1 LVSDREGGG
10 ISPLRWHFDE
20 PPNEEVFPPMIR
32 TKRFV
37 AALRR
42 TPSDLKRLF
51 QEPLLLMGILLVNVF
66 LFLFVVLPLFKIF
79 QLSFEDNGRFSLQVF
94 VDLMSKRY
102 NVQPLIHSLTLGVA
116 VSILGTLIGFIFAYA
131 ITRVDIP
138 WKRFFTVTAT
148 FPIIAPP
155 FMMSLSAILLFGK
168 QGFVSKM
175 ILREMIQFKIYGFWG
190 LLVVE
195 TLTYFSTAYLTLY
208 GVLQAIDPALE
219 DAALDLGASKGKIF
233 RSITLPLATP
243 GIASAILLIFSQSLA
258 DFGNP
263 MILAGNYTILATQ
276 AYLTIVGMYNMK
288 GGAALAILLLIPSL
302 IAFCVQKYWV
312 SRKSY
317 VTVTGKPSAA
327 RIKVDRP
334 LTKYSI
340 FGLCLLLASVIFLF
354 YGMILFGSVVKL
366 WGANHSLTWDNYVH
380 VFTIGWEYI
389 KDTLLL
395 SSIAT
400 PIAGVLAM
408 VIAFLVVRKNFP
420 GKRLMEL
427 VSLLTFAVP
436 GTVVG
441 IGYILA
447 FNQRPLL
454 LTGTAAIIVLLF
466 IFRDIAVGVQTG
478 IAELQ
483 QIDPSIEE
491 ASTDLGADSSVT
503 FRRITLPL
511 ITPAFYAGLAFTFVK
526 CMTAISAVIFVVS
539 GKWNLIT
546 IAILGSVENSDLSQA
561 AAFSVVI
568 IIFILLA
575 LWLIQF
581 LVNRLGGGR
590 KLKFEK
596 AETLQSI

>member
-1 LVSDREGGG
+1 MDSV
-10 ISPLRWHFDE
+10 W
-20 PPNEEVFPPMIR
+20 NEARAPMPGSGR
-32 TKRFV
+32 AVAYLKRV
-37 AALRR
+37 
-42 TPSDLKRLF
+42 PSDIRKLWR
-51 QEPLLLMGILLVNVF
+51 EPLLLLGITLVSVF
-66 LFLFVVLPLFKIF
+66 LFLFIVLPLFKIF
-79 QLSFEDNGRFSLQVF
+79 QLSFEENGRYSLKVF
-94 VDLMSKRY
+94 AELLSKSY
-102 NVQPLIHSLTLGVA
+102 NVQPLIHSLTLGAA
-116 VSILGTLIGFIFAYA
+116 VSILGTVIGFIFAYA
-131 ITRVDIP
+131 VTRVDIP
-138 WKRFFTVTAT
+138 WKRFFNVTAT

-168 QGFVSKM
+168 QGFVSNM
-175 ILREMIQFKIYGFWG
+175 ILNDIIHFKIYGFYG

-219 DAALDLGASKGKIF
+219 DAALDLGASKWKVF
-233 RSITLPLATP
+233 TRITLPLATP
-243 GIASAILLIFSQSLA
+243 GIASAILLVFSQSLA

-276 AYLTIVGMYNMK
+276 AYLTIVGMYDMRS
-288 GGAALAILLLIPSL
+288 GAGLAILLLIPSL
-302 IAFCVQKYWV
+302 IAFGLQKYWV

-317 VTVTGKPSAA
+317 VTVTGKPSST
-327 RIKVDRP
+327 RIKMDHPV
-334 LTKYSI
+334 TKYSI
-340 FGLCLLLASVIFLF
+340 FGLCLLLTGVIFLF
-354 YGMILFGSVVKL
+354 YGMVLFGSIVKL
-366 WGANHSLTWDNYVH
+366 WGANHSLTFDNYKH
-380 VFTIGWEYI
+380 VFTVGWGFI
-389 KDTLLL
+389 RDTLLL

-400 PIAGVLAM
+400 PIAGILAM
-408 VIAFLVVRKNFP
+408 IIAFLVVRKNFP

-447 FNQRPLL
+447 FNQYPLK

-466 IFRDIAVGVQTG
+466 IFRDLAVGVQTG

-491 ASTDLGADSSVT
+491 AATDLGADSATT

-526 CMTAISAVIFVVS
+526 CMTAVSAVIFVVS

-568 IIFILLA
+568 ILFILLA

-581 LVNRLGGGR
+581 LVKQMQGERR
-590 KLKFEK
+590 IKFER
-596 AETLQSI
+596 AEAL

>member
-1 LVSDREGGG
+1 MPRSGRAVAYL
-10 ISPLRWHFDE
+10 
-20 PPNEEVFPPMIR
+20 
-32 TKRFV
+32 KRV
-37 AALRR
+37 
-42 TPSDLKRLF
+42 PSDIRKLWR
-51 QEPLLLMGILLVNVF
+51 EPLLLLGITLVSVF
-66 LFLFVVLPLFKIF
+66 LFLFIVLPLFKIF
-79 QLSFEDNGRFSLQVF
+79 QLSFEENGHYSLKVF
-94 VDLMSKRY
+94 AELLSKSY
-102 NVQPLIHSLTLGVA
+102 NVQPLIHSLTLGAA
-116 VSILGTLIGFIFAYA
+116 VSILGTVIGFIFAYA
-131 ITRVDIP
+131 VTRVDIP
-138 WKRFFTVTAT
+138 WKRFFNVTAT

-168 QGFVSKM
+168 QGFVSNM
-175 ILREMIQFKIYGFWG
+175 ILNDIIHFKIYGFYG

-208 GVLQAIDPALE
+208 GVLQAIDPSLE
-219 DAALDLGASKGKIF
+219 DAALDLGAPKWKVFS
-233 RSITLPLATP
+233 RITLPLATP
-243 GIASAILLIFSQSLA
+243 GIASAILLVFSQSLA

-276 AYLTIVGMYNMK
+276 AYLTIVGMYDMRS
-288 GGAALAILLLIPSL
+288 GAGLAILLLIPSL
-302 IAFCVQKYWV
+302 IAFGLQKYWV

-317 VTVTGKPSAA
+317 VTVTGKPSST
-327 RIKVDRP
+327 RIKMDHPV
-334 LTKYSI
+334 TKYSI
-340 FGLCLLLASVIFLF
+340 FGLCLLLTGVIFLF
-354 YGMILFGSVVKL
+354 YGMVLFGSLVKL
-366 WGANHSLTWDNYVH
+366 WGANHSLTFDNYKH
-380 VFTIGWEYI
+380 VFTVGWGFI
-389 KDTLLL
+389 RDTLLL

-400 PIAGVLAM
+400 PIAGILAM
-408 VIAFLVVRKNFP
+408 IIAFLVVRKNFP

-447 FNQRPLL
+447 FNQYPLK

-466 IFRDIAVGVQTG
+466 IFRDLAVGVQTG

-491 ASTDLGADSSVT
+491 AATDLGADSATT

-526 CMTAISAVIFVVS
+526 CMTAVSAVIFVVS

-568 IIFILLA
+568 IVFILLA

-581 LVNRLGGGR
+581 LVKQMQGERR
-590 KLKFEK
+590 IKFER
-596 AETLQSI
+596 AEAL

>member
-1 LVSDREGGG
+1 MNKTQR
-10 ISPLRWHFDE
+10 
-20 PPNEEVFPPMIR
+20 M
-32 TKRFV
+32 V
-37 AALRR
+37 AYLRR
-42 TPSDLKRLF
+42 APSDVRKLF
-51 QEPLLLMGILLVNVF
+51 KDPLLLVGILLVNLF
-66 LFLFVVLPLFKIF
+66 LFLFIVLPLFKIF
-79 QLSFEDNGRFSLQVF
+79 QLSFEENGRFSLGIF
-94 VDLMSKRY
+94 WDLMSKRY
-102 NVQPLIHSLTLGVA
+102 NVQPLIHSLTLGVT
-116 VSILGTLIGFIFAYA
+116 VSILGTIVGFVFAYA

-138 WKRFFTVTAT
+138 WKRFFNITAT

-168 QGFVSKM
+168 QGFVSKL
-175 ILREMIQFKIYGFWG
+175 ILQNMIQFQIYGFYG
-190 LLVVE
+190 LLMVE

-243 GIASAILLIFSQSLA
+243 GIASAVLLVFSQSLA

-263 MILAGNYTILATQ
+263 IILAGNYTILATQ
-276 AYLTIVGMYNMK
+276 AYLTIVGMYDMK

-302 IAFCVQKYWV
+302 IAFFLQKYWV

-317 VTVTGKPSAA
+317 VTVTGKPSSG
-327 RIKVDRP
+327 RIKMDDP
-334 LTKYSI
+334 LTRYGI
-340 FGLCLLLASVIFLF
+340 FGLCLFLTLIIFLF
-354 YGMILFGSVVKL
+354 YGMVIFGSLVKL
-366 WGANHSLTWDNYVH
+366 WGANHTLTLDNYKH

-400 PIAGVLAM
+400 PLAGILAM
-408 VIAFLVVRKNFP
+408 IIAFLVVRKQFP
-420 GKRLMEL
+420 GKRLMEM

-447 FNQRPLL
+447 FNQPPLV

-491 ASTDLGADSSVT
+491 ASTDLGADSSFT
-503 FRRITLPL
+503 FRKITLPL
-511 ITPAFYAGLAFTFVK
+511 IAPAFYSGLAFTFVK

-568 IIFILLA
+568 IIFILIA
-575 LWLIQF
+575 LWAIQW
-581 LVNRLGGGR
+581 LVNQLGRGR
-590 KLKFEK
+590 KIKFEK
-596 AETLQSI
+596 AEAL

>member
-1 LVSDREGGG
+1 MRETQQMAF
-10 ISPLRWHFDE
+10 SNSL
-20 PPNEEVFPPMIR
+20 PNEARAPMPRSRRVIAYL
-32 TKRFV
+32 KR
-37 AALRR
+37 A
-42 TPSDLKRLF
+42 PSDIRKLWR
-51 QEPLLLMGILLVNVF
+51 EPLLLLGITLVSVF
-66 LFLFVVLPLFKIF
+66 LFLFIVLPLFKIF
-79 QLSFEDNGRFSLQVF
+79 QMSVEEDGRYSLKVFAELLSKS
-94 VDLMSKRY
+94 Y
-102 NVQPLIHSLTLGVA
+102 NVQPLIHSLTLGAA
-116 VSILGTLIGFIFAYA
+116 VSFLGTVIGFIFAYSV
-131 ITRVDIP
+131 TRVDIP
-138 WKRFFTVTAT
+138 WKRFFNVTAT

-175 ILREMIQFKIYGFWG
+175 ILGDLIQFKIYGFYG

-219 DAALDLGASKGKIF
+219 DAALDLGASKWKVF
-233 RSITLPLATP
+233 TRITLPLATP
-243 GIASAILLIFSQSLA
+243 GIASAILLVFSQSLA

-276 AYLTIVGMYNMK
+276 AYLTIVGMYDMR
-288 GGAALAILLLIPSL
+288 GGAGLAILLLIPSL
-302 IAFCVQKYWV
+302 IAFGLQKYWV

-317 VTVTGKPSAA
+317 VTVTGKPSSS
-327 RIKVDRP
+327 RIKMDHPVA
-334 LTKYSI
+334 KYSI
-340 FGLCLLLASVIFLF
+340 FGLCLLLTGIIFLF
-354 YGMILFGSVVKL
+354 YGMVLFGSFVKL
-366 WGANHSLTWDNYVH
+366 WGANHSLTLGNYQH
-380 VFTIGWEYI
+380 VFTVGWGFI
-389 KDTLLL
+389 RDTLLL

-400 PIAGVLAM
+400 PIAGILAM

-447 FNQRPLL
+447 FNEYPLK

-466 IFRDIAVGVQTG
+466 IFRDLAVGVQTG

-491 ASTDLGADSSVT
+491 AATDLGADSATT

-526 CMTAISAVIFVVS
+526 CMTAVSAVIFVVS

-568 IIFILLA
+568 ILFILLA

-581 LVNRLGGGR
+581 LVKQMQGERR
-590 KLKFEK
+590 IKFER
-596 AETLQSI
+596 AEAL

>member
-1 LVSDREGGG
+1 
-10 ISPLRWHFDE
+10 
-20 PPNEEVFPPMIR
+20 MA
-32 TKRFV
+32 KRKRLIAYFK
-37 AALRR
+37 RI
-42 TPSDLKRLF
+42 PSDIRKLVR
-51 QEPLLLMGILLVNVF
+51 EPLLLIGILLVSLF
-66 LFLFVVLPLFKIF
+66 LFLFIVYPLFKIF
-79 QLSFEDNGRFSLQVF
+79 QLSFEDEGRLSLNVF
-94 VDLMSKRY
+94 FDLLSKRY
-102 NVQPLIHSLTLGVA
+102 NVQPLIHSLNLGVV
-116 VSILGTLIGFIFAYA
+116 VSILSTAIGFVFAYA
-131 ITRVDIP
+131 VTRVDIP
-138 WKRFFTVTAT
+138 WKRFFNVTAT

-175 ILREMIQFKIYGFWG
+175 ILGNLIEFKIYGFYG

-195 TLTYFSTAYLTLY
+195 TLTYFPTAYLTLY

-219 DAALDLGASKGKIF
+219 DAALDLGASKGKVF
-233 RSITLPLATP
+233 RSVTLPLATP
-243 GIASAILLIFSQSLA
+243 GLASAFLLVFSQSLA

-302 IAFCVQKYWV
+302 IAFVLQKYWV

-317 VTVTGKPSAA
+317 VTVTGKPSSA
-327 RIKVDRP
+327 RIKMDHP
-334 LTKYSI
+334 LTKVSI
-340 FGLCLLLASVIFLF
+340 FGLCILFSVVIFLF
-354 YGMILFGSVVKL
+354 YGMVLFGSLVKL
-366 WGANHSLTWDNYVH
+366 WGANHTLTLNNYKH
-380 VFTIGWEYI
+380 VFTVGWEFI

-395 SSIAT
+395 SSVAT
-400 PIAGVLAM
+400 PIAGILAM
-408 VIAFLVVRKNFP
+408 IIAFLVVRKNFP
-420 GKRLMEL
+420 GKRLMEM

-447 FNQRPLL
+447 FNEPPLV
-454 LTGTAAIIVLLF
+454 LTGTAAIIILLF

-491 ASTDLGADSSVT
+491 ASTDLGADSSFT
-503 FRRITLPL
+503 FRKITLPL
-511 ITPAFYAGLAFTFVK
+511 ITPAFYSGLAFTFVK

-568 IIFILLA
+568 IVFILLA

-581 LVNRLGGGR
+581 LVNQVGGGR
-590 KLKFEK
+590 RIKFEK
-596 AETLQSI
+596 AEAVRSN

>member
-1 LVSDREGGG
+1 MPGSVRAVAYL
-10 ISPLRWHFDE
+10 
-20 PPNEEVFPPMIR
+20 
-32 TKRFV
+32 KRV
-37 AALRR
+37 
-42 TPSDLKRLF
+42 PSDIRKLWR
-51 QEPLLLMGILLVNVF
+51 EPLLLLGITLVSVF
-66 LFLFVVLPLFKIF
+66 LFLFIVLPLFKIF
-79 QLSFEDNGRFSLQVF
+79 QLSFEENGHYSLKVF
-94 VDLMSKRY
+94 AELLSKSY
-102 NVQPLIHSLTLGVA
+102 NVQPLIHSLTLGAA
-116 VSILGTLIGFIFAYA
+116 VSILGTVIGFIFAYA
-131 ITRVDIP
+131 VTRVDIP
-138 WKRFFTVTAT
+138 WKRFFNVTAT

-168 QGFVSKM
+168 QGFVSNM
-175 ILREMIQFKIYGFWG
+175 ILNDIIHFKIYGFYG

-219 DAALDLGASKGKIF
+219 DAALDLGASKWKVFTRIP
-233 RSITLPLATP
+233 LPLATP
-243 GIASAILLIFSQSLA
+243 GIASAILLVFSQSLA

-276 AYLTIVGMYNMK
+276 AYLTIVGMYDMRS
-288 GGAALAILLLIPSL
+288 GAGLAILLLIPSL
-302 IAFCVQKYWV
+302 IAFGLQKYWV

-317 VTVTGKPSAA
+317 VTVTGKPSST
-327 RIKVDRP
+327 RIKMDHPV
-334 LTKYSI
+334 TKYSI
-340 FGLCLLLASVIFLF
+340 FGLCLLLTGIVFLF
-354 YGMILFGSVVKL
+354 YGMVLFGSFVKL
-366 WGANHSLTWDNYVH
+366 WGANHSLTFGNYRH
-380 VFTIGWEYI
+380 VFTVGWGFI
-389 KDTLLL
+389 RDTLLL

-400 PIAGVLAM
+400 PIAGILAM
-408 VIAFLVVRKNFP
+408 IIAFLVVRKNFP

-447 FNQRPLL
+447 FNQYPLK

-466 IFRDIAVGVQTG
+466 IFRDLAVGVQTG

-491 ASTDLGADSSVT
+491 AATDLGADSATT

-568 IIFILLA
+568 IVFILLA

-581 LVNRLGGGR
+581 LVNQMQGERR
-590 KLKFEK
+590 IKFER
-596 AETLQSI
+596 AEAL

>member
-1 LVSDREGGG
+1 MTR
-10 ISPLRWHFDE
+10 R
-20 PPNEEVFPPMIR
+20 
-32 TKRFV
+32 KRFWAYV
-37 AALRR
+37 KG
-42 TPSDLKRLF
+42 TPSDIRKLLR
-51 QEPLLLMGILLVNVF
+51 EPLLLVAILLVNLF
-66 LFLFVVLPLFKIF
+66 LFLFIVFPLYKIF
-79 QLSFEDNGRFSLQVF
+79 QLSFEDQGRFSLRVF
-94 VDLMSKRY
+94 VDLMSKSY

-116 VSILGTLIGFIFAYA
+116 VSILGTAIGFLFAYA
-131 ITRVDIP
+131 VTRVDIP
-138 WKRFFTVTAT
+138 WKRFFNVTAT

-175 ILREMIQFKIYGFWG
+175 ILRDIIQFKIYGFYG
-190 LLVVE
+190 LWVVE

-219 DAALDLGASKGKIF
+219 DAALDLGASKGKVF

-243 GIASAILLIFSQSLA
+243 GIASAMLLIFSQSLA

-276 AYLTIVGMYNMK
+276 AYLTIVGMYDMK

-302 IAFCVQKYWV
+302 IAFVVQKYWV

-327 RIKVDRP
+327 RIKMDRP
-334 LTKYSI
+334 LTRYSI
-340 FGLCLLLASVIFLF
+340 FGLCLLLTVVIFLF
-354 YGMILFGSVVKL
+354 YGMVLFGSFVKL
-366 WGANHSLTWDNYVH
+366 WGANHSLTFDNYKH
-380 VFTIGWEYI
+380 VFTIGWEFI

-395 SSIAT
+395 SSVAT
-400 PIAGVLAM
+400 PSAGILAM
-408 VIAFLVVRKNFP
+408 IIAFLVVRKRFP

-447 FNQRPLL
+447 FNQPPLL

-478 IAELQ
+478 ISELE

-491 ASTDLGADSSVT
+491 ASADLGAGSSFT
-503 FRRITLPL
+503 FRKITLPL
-511 ITPAFYAGLAFTFVK
+511 ITPAFYSGLAFTFVK

-568 IIFILLA
+568 ILFILLA

-581 LVNRLGGGR
+581 LVDQLGRGR
-590 KLKFEK
+590 KIRFEK
-596 AETLQSI
+596 TQAYPSG

>member
-1 LVSDREGGG
+1 MPRSGRAVAYL
-10 ISPLRWHFDE
+10 
-20 PPNEEVFPPMIR
+20 
-32 TKRFV
+32 KRV
-37 AALRR
+37 
-42 TPSDLKRLF
+42 PSDIRKLWR
-51 QEPLLLMGILLVNVF
+51 EPLLLFGITMVGVF
-66 LFLFVVLPLFKIF
+66 LFLFIVLPLFKIF
-79 QLSFEDNGRFSLQVF
+79 QLSFEENGHYSLKVF
-94 VDLMSKRY
+94 AELLSKSY
-102 NVQPLIHSLTLGVA
+102 NVQPLIHSLTLGAA
-116 VSILGTLIGFIFAYA
+116 VSILGTVIGFIFAYA
-131 ITRVDIP
+131 VTRVDIP
-138 WKRFFTVTAT
+138 WKRFFNVTAT

-168 QGFVSKM
+168 QGFVSNM
-175 ILREMIQFKIYGFWG
+175 ILNDIIHFKIYGFYG

-219 DAALDLGASKGKIF
+219 DAALDLGAPKWKVF
-233 RSITLPLATP
+233 TRITLPLATP
-243 GIASAILLIFSQSLA
+243 GIASAILLVFSQSLA

-276 AYLTIVGMYNMK
+276 AYLTIVGMYDMRS
-288 GGAALAILLLIPSL
+288 GAGLAILLLIPSL
-302 IAFCVQKYWV
+302 IAFGLQKYWV

-317 VTVTGKPSAA
+317 VTVTGKPSST
-327 RIKVDRP
+327 RIKMDHPV
-334 LTKYSI
+334 TKYSI
-340 FGLCLLLASVIFLF
+340 FGLCLLLTGVIFLF
-354 YGMILFGSVVKL
+354 YGMVLFGSIVKL
-366 WGANHSLTWDNYVH
+366 WGANHSLTFANYKH
-380 VFTIGWEYI
+380 VFTVGWGFI
-389 KDTLLL
+389 RDTLLL

-400 PIAGVLAM
+400 PIAGILAM
-408 VIAFLVVRKNFP
+408 IIAFLVVRKNFP

-447 FNQRPLL
+447 FNEYPLK

-466 IFRDIAVGVQTG
+466 IFRDLAVGVQTG

-491 ASTDLGADSSVT
+491 AATDLGADSATT

-526 CMTAISAVIFVVS
+526 CMTAVSAVIFVVS

-568 IIFILLA
+568 ILFILLA

-581 LVNRLGGGR
+581 LVKQMQGERR
-590 KLKFEK
+590 IKFER
-596 AETLQSI
+596 AEAL

>member
-1 LVSDREGGG
+1 
-10 ISPLRWHFDE
+10 
-20 PPNEEVFPPMIR
+20 
-32 TKRFV
+32 
-37 AALRR
+37 
-42 TPSDLKRLF
+42 
-51 QEPLLLMGILLVNVF
+51 
-66 LFLFVVLPLFKIF
+66 
-79 QLSFEDNGRFSLQVF
+79 
-94 VDLMSKRY
+94 
-102 NVQPLIHSLTLGVA
+102 LGVA
-116 VSILGTLIGFIFAYA
+116 VSILSTAIGFIFAYA
-131 ITRVDIP
+131 VTRVDIP
-138 WKRFFTVTAT
+138 WKRFFNVTAT

-175 ILREMIQFKIYGFWG
+175 ILGNLIEFKIYGFYG

-195 TLTYFSTAYLTLY
+195 TLTYFPTAYLTLY

-243 GIASAILLIFSQSLA
+243 GLASAFLLVFSQSLA

-276 AYLTIVGMYNMK
+276 AYLTIVGMYDMK

-302 IAFCVQKYWV
+302 IAFFLQKYWV

-317 VTVTGKPSAA
+317 VTVTGKPSAT
-327 RIKVDRP
+327 RIKMDHP
-334 LTKYSI
+334 LTKVSI
-340 FGLCLLLASVIFLF
+340 FGLCILFTTVIFLF
-354 YGMILFGSVVKL
+354 YGMVFFGSLVKL
-366 WGANHSLTWDNYVH
+366 WGANHTLTLNNYKH
-380 VFTIGWEYI
+380 VFTVGGEFI

-400 PIAGVLAM
+400 PIAGILAM
-408 VIAFLVVRKNFP
+408 IIAFLVVRKNFP
-420 GKRLMEL
+420 GKRLMEM

-447 FNQRPLL
+447 FNEPPLV

-491 ASTDLGADSSVT
+491 ASTDLGADSSFT
-503 FRRITLPL
+503 FRKITLPL
-511 ITPAFYAGLAFTFVK
+511 ITPAFYSGLAFTFVK

-568 IIFILLA
+568 IVFILLA

-581 LVNRLGGGR
+581 LVNRVGGGR
-590 KLKFEK
+590 KIRFEK
-596 AETLQSI
+596 AEVVRSN

>member
-1 LVSDREGGG
+1 MPRSGRAVAYL
-10 ISPLRWHFDE
+10 
-20 PPNEEVFPPMIR
+20 
-32 TKRFV
+32 KRV
-37 AALRR
+37 
-42 TPSDLKRLF
+42 PSDIRKLWR
-51 QEPLLLMGILLVNVF
+51 EPLLLLGITLVSVF
-66 LFLFVVLPLFKIF
+66 LFLFIVLPLFKIF
-79 QLSFEDNGRFSLQVF
+79 QLSFEENGRYSLKVF
-94 VDLMSKRY
+94 AELLSKSY
-102 NVQPLIHSLTLGVA
+102 NVQPLIHSLTLGAA
-116 VSILGTLIGFIFAYA
+116 VSILGTVIGFIFAYA
-131 ITRVDIP
+131 VTRVDIP
-138 WKRFFTVTAT
+138 WKRFFNVTAT

-168 QGFVSKM
+168 QGFVSNM
-175 ILREMIQFKIYGFWG
+175 ILNDIIHFKIYGFYG

-219 DAALDLGASKGKIF
+219 DAALDLGAPKWKVF
-233 RSITLPLATP
+233 TRITLPLATP
-243 GIASAILLIFSQSLA
+243 GIASAILLVFSQSLA

-276 AYLTIVGMYNMK
+276 AYLTIVGMYDMRS
-288 GGAALAILLLIPSL
+288 GAGLAILLLIPSL
-302 IAFCVQKYWV
+302 IAFGLQKYWV

-317 VTVTGKPSAA
+317 VTVTGKPSST
-327 RIKVDRP
+327 RIKMDHPV
-334 LTKYSI
+334 TKYSI
-340 FGLCLLLASVIFLF
+340 FGLCLLLTGVIFLF
-354 YGMILFGSVVKL
+354 YGMVLFGSFVKL
-366 WGANHSLTWDNYVH
+366 WGANHSLTFINYKH
-380 VFTIGWEYI
+380 VFTVGWGFI
-389 KDTLLL
+389 RDTLLL

-400 PIAGVLAM
+400 PIAGILAM
-408 VIAFLVVRKNFP
+408 FIAFLVVRKNFP

-447 FNQRPLL
+447 FNEYPLK

-466 IFRDIAVGVQTG
+466 IFRDLAVGVQTG

-491 ASTDLGADSSVT
+491 AATDLGADSATT

-526 CMTAISAVIFVVS
+526 CMTAVSAVIFVVS

-568 IIFILLA
+568 ILFILLA

-581 LVNRLGGGR
+581 LVKQMQGETRI
-590 KLKFEK
+590 KFER
-596 AETLQSI
+596 AEAL

>member
-1 LVSDREGGG
+1 MKKTQR
-10 ISPLRWHFDE
+10 
-20 PPNEEVFPPMIR
+20 M
-32 TKRFV
+32 
-37 AALRR
+37 AAYLRR
-42 TPSDLKRLF
+42 APSDIRKLF
-51 QEPLLLMGILLVNVF
+51 KEPLLLVGILLVNLF
-66 LFLFVVLPLFKIF
+66 LFLFIVLPLFKIF
-79 QLSFEDNGRFSLQVF
+79 QLSFEENGQFSLGIF
-94 VDLMSKRY
+94 WDLMSKRY
-102 NVQPLIHSLTLGVA
+102 NVQPLIHSLTLGA
-116 VSILGTLIGFIFAYA
+116 SVSILGTIIGFIFAYA
-131 ITRVDIP
+131 ITRADIP
-138 WKRFFTVTAT
+138 WKRFFNITAT

-168 QGFVSKM
+168 QGFISKL
-175 ILREMIQFKIYGFWG
+175 ILQNMIQFKIYGFYG

-219 DAALDLGASKGKIF
+219 DAALDLGASKGKVF

-243 GIASAILLIFSQSLA
+243 GIASAVLLIFSQSLA

-263 MILAGNYTILATQ
+263 IILAGNYTILATQ

-302 IAFCVQKYWV
+302 IAFLLQKYWV

-317 VTVTGKPSAA
+317 VTVTGKPSSA
-327 RIKVDRP
+327 RIKMDDP
-334 LTKYSI
+334 LTRYGI
-340 FGLCLLLASVIFLF
+340 FGLCLLLTLIIFLF
-354 YGMILFGSVVKL
+354 YGMVIFGSFVKL
-366 WGANHSLTWDNYVH
+366 WGANHTLTLNNYRH
-380 VFTIGWEYI
+380 VFTVGWEYI

-400 PIAGVLAM
+400 PLAGILAM
-408 VIAFLVVRKNFP
+408 IIAFLVVRKQFP
-420 GKRLMEL
+420 GKRLMEM

-447 FNQRPLL
+447 FNQPPLV

-491 ASTDLGADSSVT
+491 ASTDLGADSAFT

-511 ITPAFYAGLAFTFVK
+511 ITPAFYSGLAFTFVK

-568 IIFILLA
+568 IIFILIA
-575 LWLIQF
+575 LWAIQV
-581 LVNRLGGGR
+581 LVNQLGRGR
-590 KLKFEK
+590 KIKFEK
-596 AETLQSI
+596 AEAI

>member
-1 LVSDREGGG
+1 MPGSGRAVAYL
-10 ISPLRWHFDE
+10 
-20 PPNEEVFPPMIR
+20 
-32 TKRFV
+32 KRV
-37 AALRR
+37 
-42 TPSDLKRLF
+42 PSDIRKLWR
-51 QEPLLLMGILLVNVF
+51 EPLLLLGITLVSVF
-66 LFLFVVLPLFKIF
+66 LFLFIVLPLFKIF
-79 QLSFEDNGRFSLQVF
+79 QLSFEENGRYSLKVF
-94 VDLMSKRY
+94 AELLSKSY
-102 NVQPLIHSLTLGVA
+102 NVQPLIHSLTLGAA
-116 VSILGTLIGFIFAYA
+116 VSILGTVIGFIFAYA
-131 ITRVDIP
+131 VTRVDIP
-138 WKRFFTVTAT
+138 WKRFFNVTAT

-168 QGFVSKM
+168 QGFVSNM
-175 ILREMIQFKIYGFWG
+175 ILNDIIHFKIYGFYG

-219 DAALDLGASKGKIF
+219 DAALDLGASKWKVF
-233 RSITLPLATP
+233 TRITLPLATP
-243 GIASAILLIFSQSLA
+243 GIASAILLVFSQSLA

-276 AYLTIVGMYNMK
+276 AYLTIVGMYDMRS
-288 GGAALAILLLIPSL
+288 GAGLAILLLIPSL
-302 IAFCVQKYWV
+302 IAFGLQKYWV

-317 VTVTGKPSAA
+317 VTVTGKPSST
-327 RIKVDRP
+327 RIKMDHPV
-334 LTKYSI
+334 TKYSI
-340 FGLCLLLASVIFLF
+340 FGLCLLLTGVIFLF
-354 YGMILFGSVVKL
+354 YGMVLFGSFVKL
-366 WGANHSLTWDNYVH
+366 WGANHSLTFGNYKH
-380 VFTIGWEYI
+380 VFTVGWGFI
-389 KDTLLL
+389 RDTLLL

-400 PIAGVLAM
+400 PIAGILAM
-408 VIAFLVVRKNFP
+408 IIAFLVVRKNFP

-447 FNQRPLL
+447 FNQYPLK

-466 IFRDIAVGVQTG
+466 IFRDLAVGVQTG

-491 ASTDLGADSSVT
+491 AATDLGADSATT

-526 CMTAISAVIFVVS
+526 CMTAVSAVIFVVS

-568 IIFILLA
+568 ILFILLA

-581 LVNRLGGGR
+581 LVKQMQGERR
-590 KLKFEK
+590 IKFER
-596 AETLQSI
+596 AEAL

>member
-1 LVSDREGGG
+1 MPRSGRAVAYL
-10 ISPLRWHFDE
+10 
-20 PPNEEVFPPMIR
+20 
-32 TKRFV
+32 KRV
-37 AALRR
+37 
-42 TPSDLKRLF
+42 PSDIRKLWR
-51 QEPLLLMGILLVNVF
+51 EPLLLLGITLVSVF
-66 LFLFVVLPLFKIF
+66 LFLFIVLPLFKIF
-79 QLSFEDNGRFSLQVF
+79 QLSFEENGRYSLKIF
-94 VDLMSKRY
+94 AELLSKSY
-102 NVQPLIHSLTLGVA
+102 NVQPLIHSLTLGAA
-116 VSILGTLIGFIFAYA
+116 VSILGTVIGFIFAYA
-131 ITRVDIP
+131 VTRVDIP
-138 WKRFFTVTAT
+138 WKRFFNVTAT

-168 QGFVSKM
+168 QGFVSNM
-175 ILREMIQFKIYGFWG
+175 ILNDIIHFKIYGFYG

-219 DAALDLGASKGKIF
+219 DAALDLGASKWKVF
-233 RSITLPLATP
+233 TRITLPLATP
-243 GIASAILLIFSQSLA
+243 GIASAILLVFSQSLA

-276 AYLTIVGMYNMK
+276 AYLTIVGMYDMRS
-288 GGAALAILLLIPSL
+288 GAGLAILLLIPSL
-302 IAFCVQKYWV
+302 IAFGLQKYWV

-317 VTVTGKPSAA
+317 VTVTGKPSST
-327 RIKVDRP
+327 RIKMDHPV
-334 LTKYSI
+334 TKYSI
-340 FGLCLLLASVIFLF
+340 FGLCLLLTGVIFLF
-354 YGMILFGSVVKL
+354 YGMVLFGSFVKL
-366 WGANHSLTWDNYVH
+366 WGANHSLTFGNYKH
-380 VFTIGWEYI
+380 VFTVGWGFI
-389 KDTLLL
+389 RDTLLL

-400 PIAGVLAM
+400 PIAGILAM
-408 VIAFLVVRKNFP
+408 IIAFLVVRKNFP

-447 FNQRPLL
+447 FNEYPLK

-466 IFRDIAVGVQTG
+466 IFRDLAVGVQTG

-491 ASTDLGADSSVT
+491 AATDLGADSVT
-503 FRRITLPL
+503 TFWRITLPL

-526 CMTAISAVIFVVS
+526 CMTAVSAVIFVVS

-568 IIFILLA
+568 IVFILLA

-581 LVNRLGGGR
+581 LVKQMQGEQRI
-590 KLKFEK
+590 KFER
-596 AETLQSI
+596 AEAL

>member
-1 LVSDREGGG
+1 
-10 ISPLRWHFDE
+10 
-20 PPNEEVFPPMIR
+20 MIR

-37 AALRR
+37 ASLRR

-243 GIASAILLIFSQSLA
+243 GIASAVLLIFSQSLA

-327 RIKVDRP
+327 RIKVDRS

-389 KDTLLL
+389 KDTLIL

-400 PIAGVLAM
+400 PISGVLAM

-511 ITPAFYAGLAFTFVK
+511 ITPAFYTGLAFTFVK

>member
-1 LVSDREGGG
+1 MKKTQR
-10 ISPLRWHFDE
+10 
-20 PPNEEVFPPMIR
+20 M
-32 TKRFV
+32 V
-37 AALRR
+37 AYLRR
-42 TPSDLKRLF
+42 APSDVRKLF
-51 QEPLLLMGILLVNVF
+51 KDPLLLVGILLVNLF
-66 LFLFVVLPLFKIF
+66 LFLFIVLPLFKIF
-79 QLSFEDNGRFSLQVF
+79 QLSFEDNGRFSLGIF
-94 VDLMSKRY
+94 WDLMSKRY
-102 NVQPLIHSLTLGVA
+102 NVQPLIHSLTLGVTVA
-116 VSILGTLIGFIFAYA
+116 ILGTIIGFIFAYA
-131 ITRVDIP
+131 VTRADIP
-138 WKRFFTVTAT
+138 WKRFFNITAT

-168 QGFVSKM
+168 QGFVSKL
-175 ILREMIQFKIYGFWG
+175 ILQNMIQFQIYGFYG

-195 TLTYFSTAYLTLY
+195 TLTYFSTAYLTMY

-219 DAALDLGASKGKIF
+219 DAALDLGASKGKVF

-263 MILAGNYTILATQ
+263 IILAGNYTILATQ

-302 IAFCVQKYWV
+302 IAFFLQKYWV

-317 VTVTGKPSAA
+317 VTVTGKPSSG
-327 RIKVDRP
+327 RIKMDDP
-334 LTKYSI
+334 LTRYGI
-340 FGLCLLLASVIFLF
+340 FGLCLFLTLIIFLF
-354 YGMILFGSVVKL
+354 YGMVIFGSLVKL
-366 WGANHSLTWDNYVH
+366 WGANHTLTLDNYKH

-400 PIAGVLAM
+400 PLAGILAM
-408 VIAFLVVRKNFP
+408 VIAFLVVRKQFP
-420 GKRLMEL
+420 GKRLMEM

-441 IGYILA
+441 IGYILV
-447 FNQRPLL
+447 FNQPPLV

-483 QIDPSIEE
+483 QIEPSIEE
-491 ASTDLGADSSVT
+491 ASTDLGADSAFT
-503 FRRITLPL
+503 FRKITLPL
-511 ITPAFYAGLAFTFVK
+511 ITPAFYSGLAFTFVK

-568 IIFILLA
+568 IVFILIA
-575 LWLIQF
+575 LWVIQW
-581 LVNRLGGGR
+581 LVNQLGRGR
-590 KLKFEK
+590 KIKFEK
-596 AETLQSI
+596 AEAL

>member
-1 LVSDREGGG
+1 MGKR
-10 ISPLRWHFDE
+10 
-20 PPNEEVFPPMIR
+20 
-32 TKRFV
+32 KRFV
-37 AALRR
+37 AYLKRI
-42 TPSDLKRLF
+42 PSDIRKLF
-51 QEPLLLMGILLVNVF
+51 REPLLLIGILLVNLF
-66 LFLFVVLPLFKIF
+66 LFLFIVFPLFKIF
-79 QLSFEDNGRFSLQVF
+79 QLSFEEEGQLSINVF
-94 VDLMSKRY
+94 FDLLSKRY
-102 NVQPLIHSLTLGVA
+102 NVQPLIHSLNLGVA
-116 VSILGTLIGFIFAYA
+116 VSILSTAIGFIFAYA
-131 ITRVDIP
+131 VTRVDIP
-138 WKRFFTVTAT
+138 WKRFFNVTAT

-175 ILREMIQFKIYGFWG
+175 ILNGLIEFKIYGFYG

-195 TLTYFSTAYLTLY
+195 TLTYFPTAYLTLY

-243 GIASAILLIFSQSLA
+243 GIASAVLLVFSQSLA

-302 IAFCVQKYWV
+302 IAFFLQKYWV

-317 VTVTGKPSAA
+317 VTVTGKPSAT
-327 RIKVDRP
+327 RIKMDHPV
-334 LTKYSI
+334 TKYSI
-340 FGLCLLLASVIFLF
+340 FGLCLLLAAVIFLF
-354 YGMILFGSVVKL
+354 YGMVFFGSLVKL
-366 WGANHSLTWDNYVH
+366 WGANHSLTINNYKH
-380 VFTIGWEYI
+380 VFTVGWEFI

-400 PIAGVLAM
+400 PISGILAM

-420 GKRLMEL
+420 GKRLMEM

-447 FNQRPLL
+447 FNTPPLV
-454 LTGTAAIIVLLF
+454 LTGTAAIIILLF

-491 ASTDLGADSSVT
+491 ASTDLGADSSFT
-503 FRRITLPL
+503 FRKITLPL
-511 ITPAFYAGLAFTFVK
+511 ITPAFYSGLAFTFVK

-561 AAFSVVI
+561 AAFSIVI
-568 IIFILLA
+568 IVFILLA

-581 LVNRLGGGR
+581 LVNQMGGR
-590 KLKFEK
+590 RRIKFEK
-596 AETLQSI
+596 AEVVQLT

>member
-1 LVSDREGGG
+1 MQKSR
-10 ISPLRWHFDE
+10 
-20 PPNEEVFPPMIR
+20 
-32 TKRFV
+32 RFV
-37 AALRR
+37 AYLKRI
-42 TPSDLKRLF
+42 PSDIRKLF
-51 QEPLLLMGILLVNVF
+51 REPLLLTGIVLVSAF
-66 LFLFVVLPLFKIF
+66 LFIFIVFPLFKIF
-79 QLSFEDNGRFSLQVF
+79 QLSFEDDGRLSLRIF
-94 VDLMSKRY
+94 FELLSKGY
-102 NVQPLIHSLTLGVA
+102 NVAPLIHSLLLGVS
-116 VSILGTLIGFIFAYA
+116 VSVLGTVIGFIFAYA
-131 ITRVDIP
+131 VTRVDIP
-138 WKRFFTVTAT
+138 WKRFFNVTAT

-155 FMMSLSAILLFGK
+155 FMMALAMILLFGK
-168 QGFVSKM
+168 QGFVSSM
-175 ILREMIQFKIYGFWG
+175 ILNNIIKFEIYGFNG

-219 DAALDLGASKGKIF
+219 DAALDLGASKWHVFK
-233 RSITLPLATP
+233 RITLPLAIP
-243 GIASAILLIFSQSLA
+243 GIASAFLLIFSQSLA

-276 AYLTIVGMYNMK
+276 AYLTIVGMFDMK
-288 GGAALAILLLIPSL
+288 GGAALAILLLIPSI
-302 IAFCVQKYWV
+302 IAFCLQKYWV

-317 VTVTGKPSAA
+317 VTVTGKPSST
-327 RIKVDRP
+327 RIKMDHPV
-334 LTKYSI
+334 TKYGMFAI
-340 FGLCLLLASVIFLF
+340 CLLLTAAVFLF
-354 YGMILFGSVVKL
+354 YGMIIFGSFVKL
-366 WGANHSLTWDNYVH
+366 WGANHTPTLDNYIH
-380 VFTIGWEYI
+380 VFTVGWGYI

-395 SSIAT
+395 SAVAT
-400 PIAGVLAM
+400 PTAGLLAM
-408 VIAFLVVRKNFP
+408 IIAFLVVRKNFP

-447 FNQRPLL
+447 FNEYPLK
-454 LTGTAAIIVLLF
+454 LTGTAAIIILLF
-466 IFRDIAVGVQTG
+466 IFRDLAVGVQTG

-491 ASTDLGADSSVT
+491 AATDLGADSATT

-546 IAILGSVENSDLSQA
+546 IAILGSVENSDLAQA

-568 IIFILLA
+568 IVFILLA
-575 LWLIQF
+575 LWLINF
-581 LVNRLGGGR
+581 LVNLMGV
-590 KLKFEK
+590 KKKISFEK
-596 AETLQSI
+596 AEAL

>member
-1 LVSDREGGG
+1 
-10 ISPLRWHFDE
+10 
-20 PPNEEVFPPMIR
+20 M
-32 TKRFV
+32 
-37 AALRR
+37 
-42 TPSDLKRLF
+42 
-51 QEPLLLMGILLVNVF
+51 
-66 LFLFVVLPLFKIF
+66 
-79 QLSFEDNGRFSLQVF
+79 
-94 VDLMSKRY
+94 
-102 NVQPLIHSLTLGVA
+102 
-116 VSILGTLIGFIFAYA
+116 
-131 ITRVDIP
+131 
-138 WKRFFTVTAT
+138 AT

-168 QGFVSKM
+168 QGFISKM
-175 ILREMIQFKIYGFWG
+175 ILQNMIQFKIYGFYG

-195 TLTYFSTAYLTLY
+195 TLTYFPTAYLTLY

-243 GIASAILLIFSQSLA
+243 GIASAILLVFSQSLA

-302 IAFCVQKYWV
+302 IAFCFQKYWIG
-312 SRKSY
+312 RKSY
-317 VTVTGKPSAA
+317 ITVTGKPSAT
-327 RIKVDRP
+327 RIKMDHPV
-334 LTKYSI
+334 TKYSI
-340 FGLCLLLASVIFLF
+340 FGLCLLLTGIIFLF
-354 YGMILFGSVVKL
+354 YGMVLFGSLVKL
-366 WGANHSLTWDNYVH
+366 WGANHTLTLNNYRH
-380 VFTIGWEYI
+380 AFTVGWGYI
-389 KDTLLL
+389 KDTLVL

-400 PIAGVLAM
+400 PIAGILAM

-447 FNQRPLL
+447 FNQPPLM

-491 ASTDLGADSSVT
+491 ASTDLGADSSFT
-503 FRRITLPL
+503 FRKITLPL
-511 ITPAFYAGLAFTFVK
+511 ITPAFYSGLAFTFVK

-539 GKWNLIT
+539 GRWNLIT
-546 IAILGSVENSDLSQA
+546 IAILGSVESSHLSQA

-568 IIFILLA
+568 IVFILLA
-575 LWLIQF
+575 LWLIQY

-590 KLKFEK
+590 RIKFEK
-596 AETLQSI
+596 AEAL

>member
-1 LVSDREGGG
+1 MTSRRRL
-10 ISPLRWHFDE
+10 IAYF
-20 PPNEEVFPPMIR
+20 
-32 TKRFV
+32 KRI
-37 AALRR
+37 
-42 TPSDLKRLF
+42 PSDIRKLVR
-51 QEPLLLMGILLVNVF
+51 EPLLLIGILLVSLF
-66 LFLFVVLPLFKIF
+66 LFLFIVYPLFKIF
-79 QLSFEDNGRFSLQVF
+79 QLSFEDEGRLSLNVF
-94 VDLMSKRY
+94 FDLLSKRY
-102 NVQPLIHSLTLGVA
+102 NVQPLIHSLNLGVV
-116 VSILGTLIGFIFAYA
+116 VSILSTAIGFVFAYA
-131 ITRVDIP
+131 VTRVDIP
-138 WKRFFTVTAT
+138 WKRFFNVTAT

-175 ILREMIQFKIYGFWG
+175 ILGNLIEFKIYGFYG

-195 TLTYFSTAYLTLY
+195 TLTYFPTAYLTLY

-219 DAALDLGASKGKIF
+219 DAALDLGASKGKVF
-233 RSITLPLATP
+233 RSVTLPLATP
-243 GIASAILLIFSQSLA
+243 GLASAFLLVFSQSLA

-302 IAFCVQKYWV
+302 IAFVLQKYWV
-312 SRKSY
+312 NRKSY
-317 VTVTGKPSAA
+317 VTVTGKPSSA
-327 RIKVDRP
+327 RIKMDHP
-334 LTKYSI
+334 LTKVSI
-340 FGLCLLLASVIFLF
+340 FGLCILFSVVIFLF
-354 YGMILFGSVVKL
+354 YGMVLFGSLVKL
-366 WGANHSLTWDNYVH
+366 WGANHTLTLNNYKH
-380 VFTIGWEYI
+380 VFTVGWEFI

-395 SSIAT
+395 SSVAT
-400 PIAGVLAM
+400 PIAGILAM
-408 VIAFLVVRKNFP
+408 IIAFLVVRKNFP
-420 GKRLMEL
+420 GKRLMEM

-447 FNQRPLL
+447 FNEPPLV
-454 LTGTAAIIVLLF
+454 LTGTAAIIILLF

-491 ASTDLGADSSVT
+491 ASTDLGADSSFT
-503 FRRITLPL
+503 FRKITLPL
-511 ITPAFYAGLAFTFVK
+511 ITPAFYSGLAFTFVK

-568 IIFILLA
+568 IVFILLA

-581 LVNRLGGGR
+581 LVNQVGGGR
-590 KLKFEK
+590 RIKFEK
-596 AETLQSI
+596 AEAVRSN

>member
-1 LVSDREGGG
+1 MLKR
-10 ISPLRWHFDE
+10 
-20 PPNEEVFPPMIR
+20 
-32 TKRFV
+32 KRFV
-37 AALRR
+37 AYIKRI
-42 TPSDLKRLF
+42 PSDVKKIVK
-51 QEPLLLMGILLVNVF
+51 EPFLLTGIVMVNLF
-66 LFLFVVLPLFKIF
+66 LFLFIVLPLFKIF
-79 QLSFEDNGRFSLQVF
+79 QLSFEDKGQFSLRIF
-94 VDLMSKRY
+94 FDLMSKSY
-102 NVQPLIHSLTLGVA
+102 NVQPLIHSLTLGIT

-138 WKRFFTVTAT
+138 WKRFFNIMAT

-168 QGFVSKM
+168 QGFVSKL
-175 ILREMIQFKIYGFWG
+175 ILRDIIQFKIYGFYG

-219 DAALDLGASKGKIF
+219 DAALDLGASKGKVF

-243 GIASAILLIFSQSLA
+243 AIASAILLVFSQSLA

-276 AYLTIVGMYNMK
+276 AYLTIVGMFNMK

-302 IAFCVQKYWV
+302 IAFCLQKYWV

-327 RIKVDRP
+327 RIKMDRP
-334 LTKYSI
+334 LIKYSI
-340 FGLCLLLASVIFLF
+340 FGLCLLLTGIIFLF
-354 YGMILFGSVVKL
+354 YGMILFGSFVKL
-366 WGANHSLTWDNYVH
+366 WGANHTLTMDNYKH
-380 VFTIGWEYI
+380 VFTVGWEFI

-395 SSIAT
+395 SSVAT
-400 PIAGVLAM
+400 PIAGILAM
-408 VIAFLVVRKNFP
+408 IIAFLVVRKSFP

-427 VSLLTFAVP
+427 ISLLTFAVP

-447 FNQRPLL
+447 FNQPPLV
-454 LTGTAAIIVLLF
+454 LTGTAAIIILVF

-503 FRRITLPL
+503 FRRITLPM
-511 ITPAFYAGLAFTFVK
+511 ITPAFYSGLAFTFVK

-539 GKWNLIT
+539 GRWNLIT

-561 AAFSVVI
+561 AAFSIVI
-568 IIFILLA
+568 IVFILLA

-581 LVNRLGGGR
+581 LVNQIGRGR

-596 AETLQSI
+596 AEALQSI

>member
-1 LVSDREGGG
+1 MPRSVRAVAYL
-10 ISPLRWHFDE
+10 
-20 PPNEEVFPPMIR
+20 
-32 TKRFV
+32 KRI
-37 AALRR
+37 
-42 TPSDLKRLF
+42 PSDIRKLWG
-51 QEPLLLMGILLVNVF
+51 EPLLLFGITLVSVF
-66 LFLFVVLPLFKIF
+66 LFLFIVLPLFKIF
-79 QLSFEDNGRFSLQVF
+79 QLSFEENGRYSLKVF
-94 VDLMSKRY
+94 AELLSKSY
-102 NVQPLIHSLTLGVA
+102 NVQPLIHSLTLGAA
-116 VSILGTLIGFIFAYA
+116 VSILGTVIGFIFAYA
-131 ITRVDIP
+131 VTRVDIP
-138 WKRFFTVTAT
+138 WKRFFNVTAT

-168 QGFVSKM
+168 QGFVSNM
-175 ILREMIQFKIYGFWG
+175 ILNDIIHFKIYGFYG

-219 DAALDLGASKGKIF
+219 DAALDLGAPKWKVF
-233 RSITLPLATP
+233 TRITLPLAIP
-243 GIASAILLIFSQSLA
+243 GIASAILLVFSQSLA

-276 AYLTIVGMYNMK
+276 AYLTIVGMYDMRS
-288 GGAALAILLLIPSL
+288 GAGLAILLLIPSL
-302 IAFCVQKYWV
+302 IAFGLQKYWV

-317 VTVTGKPSAA
+317 VTVTGKPSST
-327 RIKVDRP
+327 RIKMDHPV
-334 LTKYSI
+334 TKYSI
-340 FGLCLLLASVIFLF
+340 FGLCLLLTGVIFLF
-354 YGMILFGSVVKL
+354 YGMILFGSFVKL
-366 WGANHSLTWDNYVH
+366 WGANHTLTFGNYKH
-380 VFTIGWEYI
+380 VFTVGWGFI
-389 KDTLLL
+389 RDTLLL

-400 PIAGVLAM
+400 PIAGILAM
-408 VIAFLVVRKNFP
+408 FIAFLVVRKNFP

-447 FNQRPLL
+447 FNEYPLK

-466 IFRDIAVGVQTG
+466 IFRDLAVGVQTG

-491 ASTDLGADSSVT
+491 AATDLGADSATT

-526 CMTAISAVIFVVS
+526 CMTAVSAVIFVVS

-568 IIFILLA
+568 ILFILLA

-581 LVNRLGGGR
+581 LVKQMQGERR
-590 KLKFEK
+590 IKFER
-596 AETLQSI
+596 AEAL

>member
-1 LVSDREGGG
+1 MNKTQR
-10 ISPLRWHFDE
+10 
-20 PPNEEVFPPMIR
+20 M
-32 TKRFV
+32 V
-37 AALRR
+37 AYLRR
-42 TPSDLKRLF
+42 APSDVRKLF
-51 QEPLLLMGILLVNVF
+51 KDPLLLVGILLVNLF
-66 LFLFVVLPLFKIF
+66 LFLFIVLPLFKIF
-79 QLSFEDNGRFSLQVF
+79 QLSFEENGRFSLGIF
-94 VDLMSKRY
+94 WDLMSKRY
-102 NVQPLIHSLTLGVA
+102 NVQPLIHSLTLGVT
-116 VSILGTLIGFIFAYA
+116 VSILGTIIGFVFAYA

-138 WKRFFTVTAT
+138 WKRFFNITAT

-168 QGFVSKM
+168 QGFVSKL
-175 ILREMIQFKIYGFWG
+175 ILQNMIQFQIYGFYG
-190 LLVVE
+190 LLMVE

-243 GIASAILLIFSQSLA
+243 GIASAVLLVFSQSLA

-263 MILAGNYTILATQ
+263 IILAGNYTILATQ
-276 AYLTIVGMYNMK
+276 AYLTIVGMYDMK

-302 IAFCVQKYWV
+302 IAFFLQKYWV

-317 VTVTGKPSAA
+317 VTVTGKPSSG
-327 RIKVDRP
+327 RIKMDDP
-334 LTKYSI
+334 LTRYGI
-340 FGLCLLLASVIFLF
+340 FGLCLFLTLIIFLF
-354 YGMILFGSVVKL
+354 YGMVIFGSLVKL
-366 WGANHSLTWDNYVH
+366 WGANHTLTLDNYKH

-400 PIAGVLAM
+400 PLAGILAM
-408 VIAFLVVRKNFP
+408 IIAFLVVRKQFP
-420 GKRLMEL
+420 GKRLMEM

-447 FNQRPLL
+447 FNQPPLV

-491 ASTDLGADSSVT
+491 ASTDLGADSSFT
-503 FRRITLPL
+503 FRKITLPL
-511 ITPAFYAGLAFTFVK
+511 IAPAFYSGLAFTFVK

-568 IIFILLA
+568 IIFILIA
-575 LWLIQF
+575 LWVIQW
-581 LVNRLGGGR
+581 LVNQLGRGQ
-590 KLKFEK
+590 KIKFEK
-596 AETLQSI
+596 AEAL

>member
-1 LVSDREGGG
+1 
-10 ISPLRWHFDE
+10 
-20 PPNEEVFPPMIR
+20 MIR

-42 TPSDLKRLF
+42 TPSDVKRLF
-51 QEPLLLMGILLVNVF
+51 QEPLLLMGIVLVNVF

-131 ITRVDIP
+131 ITRVNIP

-175 ILREMIQFKIYGFWG
+175 ILREIIQFKIYGFWG

-327 RIKVDRP
+327 RIKVDRS

-366 WGANHSLTWDNYVH
+366 WGANHSLTLANYAH

-389 KDTLLL
+389 KDTLIL

-400 PIAGVLAM
+400 PISGVLAM
-408 VIAFLVVRKNFP
+408 IIAFLVVRKNFP

-491 ASTDLGADSSVT
+491 ASTDLGADSSIT

-511 ITPAFYAGLAFTFVK
+511 ITPAFYSGLAFTFVK

-596 AETLQSI
+596 AESLQSI

>member
-1 LVSDREGGG
+1 MPRSVRAVAYL
-10 ISPLRWHFDE
+10 
-20 PPNEEVFPPMIR
+20 
-32 TKRFV
+32 KRI
-37 AALRR
+37 
-42 TPSDLKRLF
+42 PSDIRKLWR
-51 QEPLLLMGILLVNVF
+51 EPLLLFGITLVSVF
-66 LFLFVVLPLFKIF
+66 LFLFIVLPLFKIF
-79 QLSFEDNGRFSLQVF
+79 QLSFEENGHYSLKVF
-94 VDLMSKRY
+94 AELLSKSY
-102 NVQPLIHSLTLGVA
+102 NVQPLIHSLTLGAA
-116 VSILGTLIGFIFAYA
+116 VSILGTVIGFIFAYA
-131 ITRVDIP
+131 VTRVDIP
-138 WKRFFTVTAT
+138 WKRFFNVTAT

-168 QGFVSKM
+168 QGFVSNM
-175 ILREMIQFKIYGFWG
+175 ILNDIIHFKIYGFYG

-219 DAALDLGASKGKIF
+219 DAALDLGAPKWKVF
-233 RSITLPLATP
+233 TRITLPLATP
-243 GIASAILLIFSQSLA
+243 GIASAILLVFSQSLA

-276 AYLTIVGMYNMK
+276 AYLTIVGMYDMRS
-288 GGAALAILLLIPSL
+288 GAGLAILLLIPSL
-302 IAFCVQKYWV
+302 IAFGLQKYWV

-317 VTVTGKPSAA
+317 VTVTGKPSST
-327 RIKVDRP
+327 RIKMDHPV
-334 LTKYSI
+334 TKYSI
-340 FGLCLLLASVIFLF
+340 FGLCLLLTGVIFLF
-354 YGMILFGSVVKL
+354 YGMVLFGSFVKL
-366 WGANHSLTWDNYVH
+366 WGANPDLTFVYYKH
-380 VFTIGWEYI
+380 VFTVGWGFI
-389 KDTLLL
+389 RDTLLL

-400 PIAGVLAM
+400 PIAGILAM
-408 VIAFLVVRKNFP
+408 IIAFLVVRKNFP

-447 FNQRPLL
+447 FNEYPLK

-466 IFRDIAVGVQTG
+466 IFRDLAVGVQTG

-491 ASTDLGADSSVT
+491 AATDLGADSATT

-526 CMTAISAVIFVVS
+526 CMTAVSAVIFVVS

-568 IIFILLA
+568 IVFILLA

-581 LVNRLGGGR
+581 LVKQMQGEQRIR
-590 KLKFEK
+590 FER
-596 AETLQSI
+596 AEAL

>member
-1 LVSDREGGG
+1 MPRSVRAVAYL
-10 ISPLRWHFDE
+10 
-20 PPNEEVFPPMIR
+20 
-32 TKRFV
+32 KRV
-37 AALRR
+37 
-42 TPSDLKRLF
+42 PSDIRKLWR
-51 QEPLLLMGILLVNVF
+51 EPLLLLGITLVSVF
-66 LFLFVVLPLFKIF
+66 LFLFIVLPLFKIF
-79 QLSFEDNGRFSLQVF
+79 QLSFEENGRYSLKVF
-94 VDLMSKRY
+94 AELLSKSY
-102 NVQPLIHSLTLGVA
+102 NVQPLIHSLTLGAA
-116 VSILGTLIGFIFAYA
+116 VSILGTVIGFIFAYA
-131 ITRVDIP
+131 VTRVDIP
-138 WKRFFTVTAT
+138 WKRFFNVTAT

-168 QGFVSKM
+168 QGFVSNM
-175 ILREMIQFKIYGFWG
+175 ILNDIIHFKIYGFYG

-219 DAALDLGASKGKIF
+219 DAALDLGASKWKVF
-233 RSITLPLATP
+233 TRITLPLATP
-243 GIASAILLIFSQSLA
+243 GIASAILLVFSQSLA

-276 AYLTIVGMYNMK
+276 AYLTIVGMYDMRS
-288 GGAALAILLLIPSL
+288 GAGLAILLLIPSL
-302 IAFCVQKYWV
+302 IAFGLQKYWV

-317 VTVTGKPSAA
+317 VTVTGKPSST
-327 RIKVDRP
+327 RIKMDHPV
-334 LTKYSI
+334 TKYSI
-340 FGLCLLLASVIFLF
+340 FGLCLLLTGVIFLF
-354 YGMILFGSVVKL
+354 YGMVLFGSIVKL
-366 WGANHSLTWDNYVH
+366 WGANHSLTFDNYKH
-380 VFTIGWEYI
+380 VFTVGWGFI
-389 KDTLLL
+389 RDTLLL

-400 PIAGVLAM
+400 PIAGILAM
-408 VIAFLVVRKNFP
+408 IIAFLVVRKNFP

-447 FNQRPLL
+447 FNQYPLK

-466 IFRDIAVGVQTG
+466 IFRDLAVGVQTG

-491 ASTDLGADSSVT
+491 AATDLGADSATT

-526 CMTAISAVIFVVS
+526 CMTAVSAVIFVVS

-568 IIFILLA
+568 IVFILLA

-581 LVNRLGGGR
+581 LVKQMQGETRI
-590 KLKFEK
+590 KFER
-596 AETLQSI
+596 AEAL

>member
-1 LVSDREGGG
+1 MNKTQR
-10 ISPLRWHFDE
+10 
-20 PPNEEVFPPMIR
+20 M
-32 TKRFV
+32 V
-37 AALRR
+37 AYLRR
-42 TPSDLKRLF
+42 APSDVRKLF
-51 QEPLLLMGILLVNVF
+51 KDPLLLVGILLVNLF
-66 LFLFVVLPLFKIF
+66 LFLFIVLPLFKIF
-79 QLSFEDNGRFSLQVF
+79 QLSFEENGRFSLGIF
-94 VDLMSKRY
+94 WDLMSKRY
-102 NVQPLIHSLTLGVA
+102 NVQPLIHSLTLGVT
-116 VSILGTLIGFIFAYA
+116 VSILGTIVGFVFAYA

-138 WKRFFTVTAT
+138 WKRFFNITAT

-168 QGFVSKM
+168 QGFVSKL
-175 ILREMIQFKIYGFWG
+175 ILQNMIQFQIYGFYG
-190 LLVVE
+190 LLMVE

-243 GIASAILLIFSQSLA
+243 GIASAVLLVFSQSLA

-263 MILAGNYTILATQ
+263 IILAGNYTILATQ
-276 AYLTIVGMYNMK
+276 AYLTIVGMYDMK

-302 IAFCVQKYWV
+302 IAFFLQKYWV

-317 VTVTGKPSAA
+317 VTVTGKPSSG
-327 RIKVDRP
+327 RIKMDDP
-334 LTKYSI
+334 LTRYGI
-340 FGLCLLLASVIFLF
+340 FGLCLFLTLIIFLF
-354 YGMILFGSVVKL
+354 YGMVIFGSLVKL
-366 WGANHSLTWDNYVH
+366 WGANHTLTLDNYKH
-380 VFTIGWEYI
+380 VFTIGWKYI

-400 PIAGVLAM
+400 PLAGILAM
-408 VIAFLVVRKNFP
+408 IIAFLVVRKQFP
-420 GKRLMEL
+420 GKRLMEM

-447 FNQRPLL
+447 FNQPPLV

-491 ASTDLGADSSVT
+491 ASTDLGADSSFT
-503 FRRITLPL
+503 FRKITLPL
-511 ITPAFYAGLAFTFVK
+511 IAPAFYSGLAFTFVK

-568 IIFILLA
+568 IIFILIA
-575 LWLIQF
+575 LWVIQW
-581 LVNRLGGGR
+581 LVNQLGRGR
-590 KLKFEK
+590 KIKFEK
-596 AETLQSI
+596 AEAL

>member
-1 LVSDREGGG
+1 MPRSGRAVAYL
-10 ISPLRWHFDE
+10 
-20 PPNEEVFPPMIR
+20 
-32 TKRFV
+32 KRV
-37 AALRR
+37 
-42 TPSDLKRLF
+42 PSDIRKLWR
-51 QEPLLLMGILLVNVF
+51 EPLLLLGITLVSLF
-66 LFLFVVLPLFKIF
+66 LFLFIVLPLFKIF
-79 QLSFEDNGRFSLQVF
+79 QLSFEENGRYSLKVF
-94 VDLMSKRY
+94 AELLSKSY
-102 NVQPLIHSLTLGVA
+102 NVQPLIHSLTLGAA
-116 VSILGTLIGFIFAYA
+116 VSILGTVIGFIFAYA
-131 ITRVDIP
+131 VTRVDIP
-138 WKRFFTVTAT
+138 WKRFFNVTAT

-168 QGFVSKM
+168 QGFVSNM
-175 ILREMIQFKIYGFWG
+175 ILNDIIHFKIYGFYG

-219 DAALDLGASKGKIF
+219 DAALDLGAPKWKVFS
-233 RSITLPLATP
+233 RITLPLATP
-243 GIASAILLIFSQSLA
+243 GIASAILLVFSQSLA

-276 AYLTIVGMYNMK
+276 AYLTIVGMYDMRS
-288 GGAALAILLLIPSL
+288 GAGLAILLLIPSL
-302 IAFCVQKYWV
+302 IAFGLQKYWV

-317 VTVTGKPSAA
+317 VTVTGKPSST
-327 RIKVDRP
+327 RIKMDHPV
-334 LTKYSI
+334 TKYSI
-340 FGLCLLLASVIFLF
+340 FGLCLLLTGVIFLF
-354 YGMILFGSVVKL
+354 YGMVLFGSLVKL
-366 WGANHSLTWDNYVH
+366 WGANHSLTFDNYKH
-380 VFTIGWEYI
+380 VFTVGWGFI
-389 KDTLLL
+389 RDTLLL

-400 PIAGVLAM
+400 PIAGILAM
-408 VIAFLVVRKNFP
+408 IIAFLVVRKNFP

-447 FNQRPLL
+447 FNEYPLK

-466 IFRDIAVGVQTG
+466 IFRDLAVGVQTG

-491 ASTDLGADSSVT
+491 AATDLGADSATT
-503 FRRITLPL
+503 FWRITLPL

-526 CMTAISAVIFVVS
+526 CMTAVSAVIFVVS

-568 IIFILLA
+568 IVFILLA

-581 LVNRLGGGR
+581 LVKQMQGEQRI
-590 KLKFEK
+590 KFER
-596 AETLQSI
+596 AEAL

>member
-1 LVSDREGGG
+1 MPRSVRAVAYL
-10 ISPLRWHFDE
+10 
-20 PPNEEVFPPMIR
+20 
-32 TKRFV
+32 KRI
-37 AALRR
+37 
-42 TPSDLKRLF
+42 PSDIRKLWR
-51 QEPLLLMGILLVNVF
+51 EPLLLFGITLVSVF
-66 LFLFVVLPLFKIF
+66 LFLFIVLPLFKIF
-79 QLSFEDNGRFSLQVF
+79 QLSFEENGHYSLKVF
-94 VDLMSKRY
+94 AELLSKSY
-102 NVQPLIHSLTLGVA
+102 NVQPLIHSLTLGAA
-116 VSILGTLIGFIFAYA
+116 VSILGTVIGFIFAYA
-131 ITRVDIP
+131 VTRVDIP
-138 WKRFFTVTAT
+138 WKRFFNVTAT

-168 QGFVSKM
+168 QGFVSNM
-175 ILREMIQFKIYGFWG
+175 ILNDIIHFKIYGFYG

-219 DAALDLGASKGKIF
+219 DAALDLGAPKWKVF
-233 RSITLPLATP
+233 TRITLPLATP
-243 GIASAILLIFSQSLA
+243 GIASAILLVFSQSLA

-276 AYLTIVGMYNMK
+276 AYLTIVGMYDMRS
-288 GGAALAILLLIPSL
+288 GAGLAILLLIPSL
-302 IAFCVQKYWV
+302 IAFGLQKYWV

-317 VTVTGKPSAA
+317 VTVTGKPSST
-327 RIKVDRP
+327 RIKMDHPV
-334 LTKYSI
+334 TKYSI
-340 FGLCLLLASVIFLF
+340 FGLCLLLTGVIFLF
-354 YGMILFGSVVKL
+354 YGMVLFGSFVKL
-366 WGANHSLTWDNYVH
+366 WGANHSLTFGNYKH
-380 VFTIGWEYI
+380 VFTVGWGFI
-389 KDTLLL
+389 RDTLLL

-400 PIAGVLAM
+400 PIAGILAM
-408 VIAFLVVRKNFP
+408 IIAFLVVRKNFP

-447 FNQRPLL
+447 FNEYPLK

-466 IFRDIAVGVQTG
+466 IFRDLAVGVQTG

-491 ASTDLGADSSVT
+491 AATDLGADSATT

-526 CMTAISAVIFVVS
+526 CMTAVSAVIFVVS

-568 IIFILLA
+568 IVFILLA

-581 LVNRLGGGR
+581 LVKQMQGEQRIR
-590 KLKFEK
+590 FER
-596 AETLQSI
+596 AEAL

>member
-1 LVSDREGGG
+1 MKKTQR
-10 ISPLRWHFDE
+10 
-20 PPNEEVFPPMIR
+20 M
-32 TKRFV
+32 V
-37 AALRR
+37 AYLRR
-42 TPSDLKRLF
+42 APSDVRKLF
-51 QEPLLLMGILLVNVF
+51 KDPLLLVGILLVNLF
-66 LFLFVVLPLFKIF
+66 LFLFIVLPLFKIF
-79 QLSFEDNGRFSLQVF
+79 QLSFEDNGRFSLGIF
-94 VDLMSKRY
+94 WDLMSKRY
-102 NVQPLIHSLTLGVA
+102 NVQPLIHSLTLGVTVA
-116 VSILGTLIGFIFAYA
+116 ILGTIIGFIFAYA
-131 ITRVDIP
+131 VTRADIP
-138 WKRFFTVTAT
+138 WKRFFNITAT

-168 QGFVSKM
+168 QGFVSKL
-175 ILREMIQFKIYGFWG
+175 ILQNMIQFQIYGFYG

-195 TLTYFSTAYLTLY
+195 TLTYFSTAYLTMY

-219 DAALDLGASKGKIF
+219 DAALDLGASKGKVF

-263 MILAGNYTILATQ
+263 IILAGNYTILATQ

-302 IAFCVQKYWV
+302 IAFFLQKYWV

-317 VTVTGKPSAA
+317 VTVTGKPSSG
-327 RIKVDRP
+327 RIKMDDP
-334 LTKYSI
+334 LTRYGI
-340 FGLCLLLASVIFLF
+340 FGLCLFLTLIIFLF
-354 YGMILFGSVVKL
+354 YGMVIFGSLVKL
-366 WGANHSLTWDNYVH
+366 WGANHTLTLDNYKH

-400 PIAGVLAM
+400 PLAGILAM
-408 VIAFLVVRKNFP
+408 VIAFLVVRKQFP
-420 GKRLMEL
+420 GKRLMEM

-441 IGYILA
+441 IGYILV
-447 FNQRPLL
+447 FNQPPLV

-491 ASTDLGADSSVT
+491 ASTDLGADSAFT
-503 FRRITLPL
+503 FRKITLPL
-511 ITPAFYAGLAFTFVK
+511 ITPAVYSGLAFTFVK

-568 IIFILLA
+568 IVFILIA
-575 LWLIQF
+575 LWVIQW
-581 LVNRLGGGR
+581 LVNQLGRGR
-590 KLKFEK
+590 KIKFEK
-596 AETLQSI
+596 AEAL

>member
-1 LVSDREGGG
+1 MPRSGRAVAYL
-10 ISPLRWHFDE
+10 
-20 PPNEEVFPPMIR
+20 
-32 TKRFV
+32 KRV
-37 AALRR
+37 
-42 TPSDLKRLF
+42 PSDIRKLWR
-51 QEPLLLMGILLVNVF
+51 EPLLLFGITLVGVF
-66 LFLFVVLPLFKIF
+66 LFLFIVLPLFKIF
-79 QLSFEDNGRFSLQVF
+79 QLSFEENGRYSLKVF
-94 VDLMSKRY
+94 AELLSKSY
-102 NVQPLIHSLTLGVA
+102 NVQPLIHSLTLGAA
-116 VSILGTLIGFIFAYA
+116 VSILGTVIGFIFAYA
-131 ITRVDIP
+131 VTRVDIP
-138 WKRFFTVTAT
+138 WKRFFNVTAT

-168 QGFVSKM
+168 QGFVSNM
-175 ILREMIQFKIYGFWG
+175 ILNDIIHFKIYGFYG

-219 DAALDLGASKGKIF
+219 DAALDLGASKWKVF
-233 RSITLPLATP
+233 TRITLPLATP
-243 GIASAILLIFSQSLA
+243 GIASAILLVFSQSLA

-276 AYLTIVGMYNMK
+276 AYLTIVGMYDMRS
-288 GGAALAILLLIPSL
+288 GAGLAILLLIPSL
-302 IAFCVQKYWV
+302 IAFGLQKYWV

-317 VTVTGKPSAA
+317 VTVTGKPSST
-327 RIKVDRP
+327 RIKMDHPV
-334 LTKYSI
+334 TKYSI
-340 FGLCLLLASVIFLF
+340 FGLCLLLTGVIFLF
-354 YGMILFGSVVKL
+354 YGMVLFGSIVKL
-366 WGANHSLTWDNYVH
+366 WGANHSLTFDNYKH
-380 VFTIGWEYI
+380 VFTVGWGFI
-389 KDTLLL
+389 RDTLLL

-400 PIAGVLAM
+400 PIAGILAM
-408 VIAFLVVRKNFP
+408 IIAFLVVRKNFP

-447 FNQRPLL
+447 FNQYPLK

-466 IFRDIAVGVQTG
+466 IFRDLAVGVQTG

-491 ASTDLGADSSVT
+491 AATDLGADSATT

-526 CMTAISAVIFVVS
+526 CMTAVSAVIFVVS

-568 IIFILLA
+568 IVFILLA

-581 LVNRLGGGR
+581 LVKQMQGERR
-590 KLKFEK
+590 IKFER
-596 AETLQSI
+596 AEAL